1 MSHFS
6 YIKTRIRDLE
16 SLQLSLTD
24 LDIDWKPGPGLVRG
38 YRGQT
43 CTASVVI
50 EQPNSHD
57 IGFVWEND
65 EYTLVADLQFWQQP
79 LSVEGFLQQITQ
91 RYAYHKI
98 VNETALQGF
107 EIAEQQQQKDG
118 SIRLVVQRWSR

>member
-16 SLQLSLTD
+16 ALQLSLTD
-24 LDIDWKPGPGLVRG
+24 LDIDWKPGPGSVRG

-50 EQPNSHD
+50 EQSNGHD
-57 IGFVWEND
+57 IGFAWEND
-65 EYTLVADLQFWQQP
+65 EYALVADLQFWQQP
-79 LSVEGFLQQITQ
+79 LSVAGFLQQITQ

-98 VNETALQGF
+98 LNETALQGF

>member
-1 MSHFS
+1 MS
-6 YIKTRIRDLE
+6 IIN
-16 SLQLSLTD
+16 
-24 LDIDWKPGPGLVRG
+24 
-38 YRGQT
+38 
-43 CTASVVI
+43 
-50 EQPNSHD
+50 NSHD

-65 EYTLVADLQFWQQP
+65 EYTLVADMQFWQQP

>member
-6 YIKTRIRDLE
+6 YIKTRICDLE
-16 SLQLSLTD
+16 SLQLALTD
-24 LDIDWKPGPGLVRG
+24 LDIDWKPGPGSVRG
-38 YRGQT
+38 YQGQT

-50 EQPNSHD
+50 EQPNGHD
-57 IGFVWEND
+57 IGFAWEND
-65 EYTLVADLQFWQQP
+65 EYALVADLQFWQQP

-98 VNETALQGF
+98 LNETALQGF